1 LILDLAM
8 TTSTATTKVDT
19 GEALRL
25 HFENNAI
32 TALGKVITLLQERD
46 LYAHALKKL
55 EKGVDLSADLPE
67 IKVVQPAV
75 AKKVMQRMVADAEKA
90 TFVVWELSSNVG
102 KLFHTTIRSHSD
114 EMSLLPCFDVEYKAE
129 TAKGVVKIA
138 VKTWRRNVAV
148 TVDGKSAATDLLYGQ
163 VVTAGM
169 RGG

>member
-1 LILDLAM
+1 M

-46 LYAHALKKL
+46 LYAHALRKL
-55 EKGVDLSADLPE
+55 EQGADLSADLPE
-67 IKVVQPAV
+67 IKDVTPAV
-75 AKKVMQRMVADAEKA
+75 AKKVMQRMIADADKA
-90 TFVVWELSSNVG
+90 SSSVWELSVNVG
-102 KLFHTTIRSHSD
+102 KLFHTTIRSRSD

-138 VKTWRRNVAV
+138 VNTWRRNVTVA
-148 TVDGKSAATDLLYGQ
+148 VDGKVAALDLLHGQ
-163 VVTAGM
+163 VVMAGM
-169 RGG
+169 RGK

>member
-1 LILDLAM
+1 M

-55 EKGVDLSADLPE
+55 EQGVDLSADLPE
-67 IKVVQPAV
+67 IKDVQPAV
-75 AKKVMQRMVADAEKA
+75 AKQVMQRMVADAEKA
-90 TFVVWELSSNVG
+90 TFTVWELSSNLG

-138 VKTWRRNVAV
+138 VKTWRRNVTV
-148 TVDGKSAATDLLYGQ
+148 TIDGKTPAMDLLHGQ
-163 VVTAGM
+163 VVMAGM
-169 RGG
+169 QR

>member
-1 LILDLAM
+1 M

-19 GEALRL
+19 AEALRL

-55 EKGVDLSADLPE
+55 EQGVDLSADLPE
-67 IKVVQPAV
+67 IKDVQPAV
-75 AKKVMQRMVADAEKA
+75 AKQVMKRMVADAEKT
-90 TFVVWELSSNVG
+90 TFTVWELSSKLD

-129 TAKGVVKIA
+129 TTNGVVKIA
-138 VKTWRRNVAV
+138 VKTWRRNVTV
-148 TVDGKSAATDLLYGQ
+148 TIDGKSAATDLLHGQ
-163 VVTAGM
+163 VVMAGM